1 MTTTDNNTEATKVF
15 PYPRACPYAPPE
27 EYTRFREEGGLHTVP
42 TWDGGETWLA
52 TRYDDVRA
60 MLGDAE
66 HFSSDITRAGFPL
79 PHSNSRVA
87 EAGTIMRKDDPAHA
101 DDRRILSREFS
112 VKRVE
117 AWRPRVLEITD
128 QLIDDLLRRGSTG
141 PVDFVEHFAH
151 QLPAR
156 VICEMMGL
164 SDGDRISF
172 AQHVLILTDYS
183 SSHDEHERA
192 HKELKEMLD
201 RVIAEKAATP
211 GEDIVSRLVNEHLKT
226 GEIDQTTVLRMMS
239 VLFAGGQDTTANMLG
254 LSVQTLL
261 EHPDQLRFLREN
273 PEAVPGAIEELL
285 RFLSVNQGEPRRV
298 VAKETELAGCPVQAG
313 DAIIASLDAANFD
326 PSVFD
331 RGDAPASQ
339 LSLKRAARNHVAFG
353 YGVHQ
358 CLGQNLARVEL
369 QVALPRLFE
378 RIPGLRLAPQKPIT
392 YRTTAVIY
400 GLEALWV
407 TW

>member
-1 MTTTDNNTEATKVF
+1 MTTTDVF
-15 PYPRACPYAPPE
+15 PLPRTCPYAPPE
-27 EYTRFREEGGLHTVP
+27 QYTRFREDGGLHQVP
-42 TWDGGETWLA
+42 TWDGGQTWLA

-66 HFSSDITRAGFPL
+66 SFSSDVTRDGFPVAT
-79 PHSNSRVA
+79 STSRVT
-87 EAGTIMRKDDPAHA
+87 EAGAIMRKDDPEHA
-101 DDRRILSREFS
+101 LDRRIMSREFS

-117 AWRPRVLEITD
+117 ALRPRVLEITD
-128 QLIDDLLRRGSTG
+128 ELIDDLLRRGESG
-141 PVDFVEHFAH
+141 PVDFVGHFAH

-164 SDGDRISF
+164 SDADRVTF
-172 AQHVLILTDYS
+172 AEHVLITTDYAS
-183 SSHDEHERA
+183 SQEDRQRA
-192 HKELKEMLD
+192 HHELNEMFD
-201 RVIAEKAATP
+201 RVITEKTAHP
-211 GEDIVSRLVNEHLKT
+211 GEDIISRLVRDHLTT
-226 GEIDQTTVLRMMS
+226 GDIDTDTLKLMLM

-254 LSVQTLL
+254 LSVQALL
-261 EHPDQLRFLREN
+261 EHPDQLRVLRER
-273 PEAVPGAIEELL
+273 PETVPGAVEELL

-298 VAKETELAGCPVQAG
+298 VAKDTELGGCPVRAG
-313 DAIIASLDAANFD
+313 EAIIASLNAANFD
-326 PSVFD
+326 PAVFD
-331 RGDAPASQ
+331 RDDAPASE
-339 LSLKRAARNHVAFG
+339 LSLTRAARNHVAFG

-378 RIPGLRLAPQKPIT
+378 RLPGLRLAADKPVT

-400 GLEALWV
+400 GLEQLWV